1 MSKSGNVH
9 IGFKAP
15 DFKCEAVIGRKI
27 TGQAYGYRVH
37 QHCCLAAC

>member
-1 MSKSGNVH
+1 MSQLGNVH

-27 TGQAYGYRVH
+27 TGQVYGYHIR
-37 QHCCLAAC
+37 QYCYLAVC